1 MAKSSFLARQKPLI
15 VNVIEL
21 NDNILGDYLVKTPI
35 GHEQVISKKE
45 FEKMFDLL
53 SIEETKMYDCVY
65 KP

>member
-1 MAKSSFLARQKPLI
+1 MTKSSFLARHKPLI

-21 NDNILGDYLVKTPI
+21 NDNIFGDYLVKYPL
-35 GHEQVISKKE
+35 GYEQKISKKE